1 MKNFLPFQNKHCR
14 TGGIER
20 VMPPLTNGGHY
31 KRFPCLSYSFSL
43 IELLVTISIIAIL
56 AALLLPVLNLTREK
70 ARGTACF
77 NNLRQQGLALHN
89 YFNDY
94 NDYILPGG
102 EMGKQLWPVNL
113 SFYIYTSDS
122 FRNTS
127 PAQRAELW
135 KKSVFACP
143 SDQHKNV
150 CPHFY
155 GDCISYGMNN
165 MISKKLVW
173 PEDTPWPL
181 KLSHIPQ
188 PGGHLFA
195 AEIRP
200 FPSQSCISGYSHY
213 LAYYSSVSDPTGN
226 ISSNHGQNSANVLMI
241 GGNVRTLPVSL
252 LMNKNIVETHL
263 PWNVHLHKNVIGL
276 P

>member
-14 TGGIER
+14 TGGIEH

-127 PAQRAELW
+127 SAQRAELW

-143 SDQHKNV
+143 PAMAFIMGNPFEENILLHRHKRIPGDFCV
-150 CPHFY
+150 KYGKHKHFFHR
-155 GDCISYGMNN
+155 G
-165 MISKKLVW
+165 KR
-173 PEDTPWPL
+173 
-181 KLSHIPQ
+181 IP
-188 PGGHLFA
+188 
-195 AEIRP
+195 
-200 FPSQSCISGYSHY
+200 
-213 LAYYSSVSDPTGN
+213 
-226 ISSNHGQNSANVLMI
+226 
-241 GGNVRTLPVSL
+241 
-252 LMNKNIVETHL
+252 
-263 PWNVHLHKNVIGL
+263 
-276 P
+276 